1 MHKETKKMI
10 FNVNHIIECIYFSKN
25 AGFFLHQRMR
35 ISRISACLTTCMLLQ
50 AYSKINPMVTSHDE
64 TTNKPTQ
71 SNLDRE
77 HATINK
83 VIGKTSDGI

>member
-1 MHKETKKMI
+1 MHLLFQKCRI
-10 FNVNHIIECIYFSKN
+10 FFASKDENLTHISVLNDMQSY
-25 AGFFLHQRMR
+25 
-35 ISRISACLTTCMLLQ
+35 MLLQ

-77 HATINK
+77 HATITK